1 MIEISVMEKAISLPV
16 FETLHTL
23 LEKGYE
29 GVLTEETKAVVEKYV
44 NEAYE
49 KMKRIIDP
57 LN

>member
-1 MIEISVMEKAISLPV
+1 MEKAISLPV